1 MSGPAVTE
9 DTVGTAQDQL
19 QRLLEGLDQY
29 QLEELVLCL
38 QCPQLLQQRPPALPW
53 VALRGSSTVELVSL
67 LLEHFPG
74 STWQEVLAHIFRHL
88 RLPFPRE
95 EAGAAVV
102 GPTQGQE
109 PQDPR
114 KEASGLQEHQDIVQ
128 EDPEM
133 PEEEKAHWR
142 CYRERMKADILRM
155 WARAPWPEDHIHLLH
170 VTVLEHQELERVLC
184 PRGADM
190 RPLTVVLEGS
200 AGVGKTTVAAKLALH
215 WAEGV
220 LLHRYFSFVSY
231 ISCHQVNE
239 MGDACLADLLSL
251 HWSPDPRFLMQKF
264 LSHPQRLLFIV
275 DGIEEL
281 QVPRGEAESPHLADW
296 FQRLPATQVLL
307 SLLRRKALPTATLL
321 VTSRAQ
327 RRPALYRLLRRPSFV
342 TLRGFSEDDQEEYFL
357 RFFGDQDTAKEIM
370 QWLRATGTWLPTCC
384 APLMCWVVGTYLKRQ
399 RATKPSFQLGAQSP
413 TALYAGFF
421 SSLVSAEAGLQGVG
435 AHEQWGALCRL
446 AARGMWQSTGAFPKQ
461 TMGSRALAAPF
472 IQALL
477 RLNILQAVASCE
489 DCVAFIHPSFQAF
502 FGALFY
508 VLRGTP
514 GCLGGLTKPQ
524 ELHMLLSSA
533 LADRATHWEQTAI
546 FFFGL
551 LHRDV
556 ARELEGVLPAALAPA
571 TATDQV
577 LEWAEGLE
585 TVPLI
590 PVGHALLFQCL
601 HEAQEASMV
610 KQVLSHL
617 REAHVDVCGNRQLQ
631 DAAFCLRDC
640 RNLQKLRLSLS
651 GLLPAVEVASGGK
664 TPGGKMASSKIR
676 QWQDICS
683 VFSYGNV
690 HELDLSNSTL
700 NTLTMKKLCRELR
713 NPRCKLRQLT
723 CRSVEPRR
731 VLQELPVV
739 LHGNSRLTHLDLSAN
754 DLGVTVSTVIF
765 KTLRHPACQLRSLW
779 LASCHLPAPA
789 CRKLFLAL
797 GQNTSLTFLSLGD
810 NDLAPLQ
817 DTAPPAPP
825 KDILCPLQH
834 PPRKLCL
841 EKCNLS
847 SDTYRGL
854 ASLLISAQKTTHLCL
869 GFNPLQ
875 DNGVQLL
882 CASLVLPDCA
892 LQRLELWFCQLG
904 APSGRY
910 LSRALLQNRALTCL
924 NLRRNRLGDEGVED
938 LCVALRG
945 PHCRLQRLDLSACS
959 FSVPGCGALAAALRD
974 NRSLQVLDVGENE
987 FGDDGMEALSQALG
1001 SSTCTLTTLGLQKCQ
1016 LTAASNEH
1024 LGHLLR
1030 GSKSLVSLNLLG
1042 NDLQLQGLS
1051 MLWKAVKSSQCP
1063 LRVLG
1068 LDRHLLLEVEKELE
1082 ALRSRGSTLKIQC
1095 RWDSSDPEARW
1106 CW

>member
-1 MSGPAVTE
+1 MRECGEGLEAHSLAGNFVEVSEILVQQDKSGHSTASRTPQATQASPAASQSRQGQVLSQRSCIVATLAKMSGPAVTE

-102 GPTQGQE
+102 
-109 PQDPR
+109 
-114 KEASGLQEHQDIVQ
+114 
-128 EDPEM
+128 
-133 PEEEKAHWR
+133 AHWR

-215 WAEGV
+215 WAEGM
-220 LLHRYFSFVSY
+220 LLHRCFSFVSY

-765 KTLRHPACQLRSLW
+765 KTLRHPACQLRSL
-779 LASCHLPAPA
+779 
-789 CRKLFLAL
+789 
-797 GQNTSLTFLSLGD
+797 
-810 NDLAPLQ
+810 
-817 DTAPPAPP
+817 
-825 KDILCPLQH
+825 
-834 PPRKLCL
+834 CL

-904 APSGRY
+904 APSGQY

>member
-1 MSGPAVTE
+1 
-9 DTVGTAQDQL
+9 
-19 QRLLEGLDQY
+19 
-29 QLEELVLCL
+29 
-38 QCPQLLQQRPPALPW
+38 
-53 VALRGSSTVELVSL
+53 
-67 LLEHFPG
+67 
-74 STWQEVLAHIFRHL
+74 
-88 RLPFPRE
+88 
-95 EAGAAVV
+95 
-102 GPTQGQE
+102 
-109 PQDPR
+109 
-114 KEASGLQEHQDIVQ
+114 
-128 EDPEM
+128 
-133 PEEEKAHWR
+133 HWR

-155 WARAPWPEDHIHLLH
+155 WARAPWPEDHIHLL
-170 VTVLEHQELERVLC
+170 TPYEHQELERVLC

-215 WAEGV
+215 WAEGM
-220 LLHRYFSFVSY
+220 LLHRCFSFVSY

-281 QVPRGEAESPHLADW
+281 RCPVEAESPHLADW

-357 RFFGDQDTAKEIM
+357 RFFGDQDTGKAIM

-384 APLMCWVVGTYLKRQ
+384 APLMCRVVGTYLKRQ
-399 RATKPSFQLGAQSP
+399 RATNSFQLGAQSP

-446 AARGMWQSTGAFPKQ
+446 AARGMWQSTGAFKADD
-461 TMGSRALAAPF
+461 GSRALAAPF

-524 ELHMLLSSA
+524 ELHMLQLS

-556 ARELEGVLPAALAPA
+556 ARELEGAPPAPA

-577 LEWAEGLE
+577 LEWAEGLDGAAS
-585 TVPLI
+585 LW
-590 PVGHALLFQCL
+590 GMLLFQCL

-651 GLLPAVEVASGGK
+651 GPSRGSSLK
-664 TPGGKMASSKIR
+664 TPGKMASSKIR

-754 DLGVTVSTVIF
+754 DLGVTVPLIF
-765 KTLRHPACQLRSLW
+765 KTLRHPACQLRS
-779 LASCHLPAPA
+779 
-789 CRKLFLAL
+789 
-797 GQNTSLTFLSLGD
+797 
-810 NDLAPLQ
+810 
-817 DTAPPAPP
+817 
-825 KDILCPLQH
+825 
-834 PPRKLCL
+834 LCL

-904 APSGRY
+904 APSGQY

-1001 SSTCTLTTLGLQKCQ
+1001 PAPALTTLGLQKCQ

-1068 LDRHLLLEVEKELE
+1068 
-1082 ALRSRGSTLKIQC
+1082 
-1095 RWDSSDPEARW
+1095 
-1106 CW
+1106 